1 MSTLKTHNLQSPDAG
16 SVNIIMAPNA
26 GMVVAGLSTY
36 SNQINVGN
44 NIKLGTAGVVTATS
58 FVGGL
63 PITSGA
69 DNRVITASSASAIQ
83 GEANLTFDGNHL
95 TLSTSSSSSR
105 IYLTSG
111 NSDDSSIYFGAQDD
125 TATGAI
131 RYDHSDD
138 SLRLYGYNN
147 SERLR
152 INSNGSIQITPEG
165 STSNPYMLID
175 TSGDSVRFSAKKA
188 SGNNEFR
195 FLTQSSG
202 TVAERLR
209 ITSTGVISFDAGT
222 TAAVTP
228 SQTTASQIGDD
239 TLTGGTDWFDH
250 AGTTDYFGIDGDHK
264 LTNGATYGKIVA
276 RNASVATGATAAAA
290 GHTWYLI
297 SKTVAGT
304 MSQNDWRVETVAGWK
319 MAWPTN
325 LAAGATTT
333 FYMKDAVES
342 YGSPTIPATG
352 DYYISWYFS
361 ASQGRGTNG
370 GSYYTDASSGGNI
383 YWYNNNGDSS
393 NPNQRIPRQGDAW
406 TGNATG
412 DQMHVQ
418 YHTLPRADLSGTIFT
433 SPLLVDP
440 VIQGTPLMD
449 GFPMSGGQLVKD
461 VQWHTNTSSIEFM
474 NADFVNCNYLLF
486 YNLSGGTGNN
496 NTNSWYE
503 TRMQFCDQEGSFYNS
518 TNDYVSHSEWCAS
531 TSTDPDT
538 NSTSNERSGYARSIW
553 LTGNGSEYNH
563 MGWVWIIPSNF
574 RHNRDATISQV
585 WGDGTSQASTLP
597 HVMVRGHSFLT
608 AGTNGTSYREE
619 GGGIY
624 RGTNNIFTLSGF
636 RIFGA
641 ASSNPHTPS
650 ANGSGNGYVRI
661 YRFRSGLETRE

>member
-1 MSTLKTHNLQSPDAG
+1 MSRLRT
-16 SVNIIMAPNA
+16 NIITNRMANGAPTVSN
-26 GMVVAGLSTY
+26 GLVISGVTTT
-36 SNQINVGN
+36 SEVNVG
-44 NIKLGTAGVVTATS
+44 AGVTLNVYGGAT
-58 FVGGL
+58 F
-63 PITSGA
+63 SGI
-69 DNRVITASSASAIQ
+69 VTASS
-83 GEANLTFDGNHL
+83 F
-95 TLSTSSSSSR
+95 
-105 IYLTSG
+105 SG
-111 NSDDSSIYFGAQDD
+111 NGDFVELDVDGHTNLDNVSIAGVTTFSSNINVTGSGSFTKTSNNYILVGSSNAGGASLVLDGDSNGDGSGTDYAYIEHDSSGNLNIVGDNPANASNIIFK
-125 TATGAI
+125 T
-131 RYDHSDD
+131 
-138 SLRLYGYNN
+138 N
-147 SERLR
+147 S
-152 INSNGSIQITPEG
+152 
-165 STSNPYMLID
+165 ST
-175 TSGDSVRFSAKKA
+175 
-188 SGNNEFR
+188 
-195 FLTQSSG
+195 
-202 TVAERLR
+202 ERLR

-239 TLTGGTDWFDH
+239 TLTGGTAWFDH
-250 AGTTDYFGIDGDHK
+250 SGTTDYYGIDGDHK

-276 RNASVATGATAAAA
+276 RNASVATGGTAAAA

-304 MSQNDWRVETVAGWK
+304 MGQNDWRVETVAGWK

-342 YGSPTIPATG
+342 YGSPIIPATG

-361 ASQGRGTNG
+361 TSQGRGTNG
-370 GSYYTDASSGGNI
+370 GSYYTDASSGGNV
-383 YWYNNNGDSS
+383 YWYIDQDSS
-393 NPNQRIPRQGDAW
+393 NPNQRIPRQGDSW

-418 YHTLPRADLSGTIFT
+418 YHTLPKADLSGTIFT

-486 YNLSGGTGNN
+486 YNLSGGSGGNSS
-496 NTNSWYE
+496 NSWYE
-503 TRMQFCDQEGSFYNS
+503 TRMQFCNQDGSFYNN

-531 TSTDPDT
+531 TSTDPTT
-538 NSTSNERSGYARSIW
+538 NDSGNERSGYARSIW
-553 LTGNGSEYNH
+553 LTGNGSDYSH

-574 RHNRDATISQV
+574 RHNRDATIPQV
-585 WGDGTSQASTLP
+585 WGDNTSDASTLP

-624 RGTNNIFTLSGF
+624 RGTNNIFNLSGF

-641 ASSNPHTPS
+641 ANSNPHVPAS
-650 ANGSGNGYVRI
+650 NGSGNGYVRI

>member
-1 MSTLKTHNLQSPDAG
+1 MSVQVKG
-16 SVNIIMAPNA
+16 SGTI
-26 GMVVAGLSTY
+26 GGLDEGLVVSGIVTSST
-36 SNQINVGN
+36 QVNVGS
-44 NIKLGTAGVVTATS
+44 NIKLGNAGVVTATS
-58 FVGGL
+58 FVGSGANLTSL
-63 PITSGA
+63 PSQLTLSNNA
-69 DNRVITASSASAIQ
+69 DNRVITGGSGTNLN
-83 GEANLTFDGNHL
+83 GEANLTFE
-95 TLSTSSSSSR
+95 TSTSGGTLTVAGTSEYQIKLKDSN
-105 IYLTSG
+105 TSG
-111 NSDDSSIYFGAQDD
+111 NGAETALAFTDSGD
-125 TATGAI
+125 TIQGFV
-131 RYDHSDD
+131 
-138 SLRLYGYNN
+138 GYNYWGDGNLDIQNNN
-147 SERLR
+147 SGGDVC
-152 INSNGSIQITPEG
+152 INTGG
-165 STSNPYMLID
+165 
-175 TSGDSVRFSAKKA
+175 
-188 SGNNEFR
+188 GN
-195 FLTQSSG
+195 
-202 TVAERLR
+202 ERLR
-209 ITSTGVISFDAGT
+209 ITSTGVISFDQGT
-222 TAAVTP
+222 TAAVAP

-250 AGTTDYFGIDGDHK
+250 TGTTDYYGIDGDHK

-276 RNASVATGATAAAA
+276 RNASAATGATAAAA

-304 MSQNDWRVETVAGWK
+304 MGQSNWRVETVAGWK

-370 GSYYTDASSGGNI
+370 GSYYTDASGGGNI

-486 YNLSGGTGNN
+486 YNLSGGTGNSSS
-496 NTNSWYE
+496 NSWYE
-503 TRMQFCDQEGSFYNS
+503 TRMQFCNQDGTYYNN

-538 NSTSNERSGYARSIW
+538 NDGNNERSGYARSIW
-553 LTGNGSEYNH
+553 LTGNGSNYNH

-585 WGDGTSQASTLP
+585 WGDSTSDASTLP

-624 RGTNNIFTLSGF
+624 RGTNNIFGLSGF

>member
-1 MSTLKTHNLQSPDAG
+1 MYYRGNSTSTFQNLPQNFYLYSDDKAYNATNPG
-16 SVNIIMAPNA
+16 A
-26 GMVVAGLSTY
+26 GML
-36 SNQINVGN
+36 
-44 NIKLGTAGVVTATS
+44 
-58 FVGGL
+58 FGG
-63 PITSGA
+63 A
-69 DNRVITASSASAIQ
+69 YNSSAAYTTFAGIHGIKENNTDNNYNSALVFGTRQ
-83 GEANLTFDGNHL
+83 M
-95 TLSTSSSSSR
+95 SSS
-105 IYLTSG
+105 TW
-111 NSDDSSIYFGAQDD
+111 
-125 TATGAI
+125 
-131 RYDHSDD
+131 
-138 SLRLYGYNN
+138 
-147 SERLR
+147 
-152 INSNGSIQITPEG
+152 
-165 STSNPYMLID
+165 
-175 TSGDSVRFSAKKA
+175 
-188 SGNNEFR
+188 
-195 FLTQSSG
+195 
-202 TVAERLR
+202 ERLR

-222 TAAVTP
+222 TAAVAP

-250 AGTTDYFGIDGDHK
+250 ASSTDYFGIDGDHK

-304 MSQNDWRVETVAGWK
+304 MGQNDWRVETVAGWK

-361 ASQGRGTNG
+361 PSQGRGTNG

-383 YWYNNNGDSS
+383 YWYSNNGDSS
-393 NPNQRIPRQGDAW
+393 NPNQRIPRQGDGW

-486 YNLSGGTGNN
+486 YNLSGGSGNSSS
-496 NTNSWYE
+496 NSWYE
-503 TRMQFCDQEGSFYNS
+503 TRMQFCNQDGTYYNS
-518 TNDYVSHSEWCAS
+518 TNDYVSHSEWVAS
-531 TSTDPDT
+531 TGTDPDT
-538 NSTSNERSGYARSIW
+538 NNTSNERSGYARSIW
-553 LTGNGSEYNH
+553 LTGNGSNYNH

-585 WGDGTSQASTLP
+585 WGDGTSDASTLP

-608 AGTNGTSYREE
+608 AGTDGTSYREE

-624 RGTNNIFTLSGF
+624 RGTNNIFALSGF